1 MVNVKDD
8 LTGRQFGRL
17 TVLSQAEDYIDSKG
31 KHYARWL
38 CECSCENKTKLIVMG
53 NQLKRKRTKSCG
65 CIQKEQLIKRNK
77 DGKKI

>member
-31 KHYARWL
+31 KHYAR
-38 CECSCENKTKLIVMG
+38 
-53 NQLKRKRTKSCG
+53 
-65 CIQKEQLIKRNK
+65 
-77 DGKKI
+77 